1 MITRINL
8 SNFKCFKLLKLPLA
22 RLTLL
27 AGTNASGKSS
37 VLQSLVLLHQTM
49 REHEWSPTLQLNG
62 AEVELGTFGD
72 IVDKEYGRDRF
83 NIGVDSDSC
92 AIEWSFTH
100 LAGRD
105 ELSAKVETVAVND
118 TVYSGGES
126 LHYLLP
132 NNNPVGKE
140 LGKTILN
147 LSYLT
152 AERIGPREY
161 YTMVDL
167 ARRTVV
173 GARGENAIGLL
184 FQFREHAVLK
194 ELAIDGTP
202 PLLLRQVEA
211 RLAQFFPRTS
221 IDIQHVPKTNF
232 VLLGLRTSDATD
244 HHRPINVGFG
254 ITQVLPILVAALAAG
269 KDELL
274 LIENPEVHLHPAG
287 QAQMGLFLAEVA
299 AAGVQVIVESHS
311 DHVFN
316 GIRRSVKSK
325 RLSPDDVVLHFL
337 RSRDEKGGQQVTT
350 PTLDADGNVDHWPEG
365 FFDQFDKDLNYFAGW
380 GA

>member
-22 RLTLL
+22 PLTLL

-49 REHEWSPTLQLNG
+49 LEHEWSPNLQLNG
-62 AEVELGTFGD
+62 TELELGTFGD
-72 IVDKEYGRDRF
+72 VVDKEHGRDLF
-83 NIGVDSDSC
+83 TIGVESNRQIINWTFGCLTSR
-92 AIEWSFTH
+92 S
-100 LAGRD
+100 
-105 ELSAKVETVAVND
+105 ELSARVETISVAGQLF
-118 TVYSGGES
+118 SGQEP
-126 LHYLLP
+126 LHHLLP
-132 NNNPVGKE
+132 AKYAAHE
-140 LGKTILN
+140 LGKIILN

-152 AERIGPREY
+152 AERIGPRDY

-167 ARRTVV
+167 SRRTVV
-173 GARGENAIGLL
+173 GARGENAVGLL
-184 FQFREHAVLK
+184 YQFREQTILDS
-194 ELAIDGTP
+194 LAIEGTP

-221 IDIQHVPKTNF
+221 IDLQHVPKTNF

-244 HHRPINVGFG
+244 HHRPVNVGFG
-254 ITQVLPILVAALAAG
+254 ITQVLPILVAALAAKKG
-269 KDELL
+269 ELL
-274 LIENPEVHLHPAG
+274 IIENPEVHLHPAG

-299 AAGVQVIVESHS
+299 SAGVQVVVETHS

-316 GIRRSVKSK
+316 GIRRAVRSK
-325 RLSPDDVVLHFL
+325 NLQTDQVVLHFL
-337 RSRDEKGGQQVTT
+337 KSRDEVLGQQVTS
-350 PTLDADGNVDHWPEG
+350 PTLDAEGNIDHWPEG